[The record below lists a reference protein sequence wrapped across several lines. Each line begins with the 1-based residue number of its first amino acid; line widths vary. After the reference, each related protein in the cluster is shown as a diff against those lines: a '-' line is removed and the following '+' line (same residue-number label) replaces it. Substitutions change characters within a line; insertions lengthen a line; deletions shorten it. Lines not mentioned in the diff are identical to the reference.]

1 VLNIYRYR
9 PPSFNFL
16 SYQRHC
22 IGQQYVG
29 LFQLVYASCIKQNF
43 WVSHFGVSQRW
54 RPNITDGPMQWYTD
68 ALTSTAADAGSV
80 ILTADGRSW
89 RQTCYWY
96 QLRVREVDTVLWFC
110 RHDVMDAK
118 SQANVLFYNV
128 ADTYKVVRSEG
139 IACFFTVHPSI
150 LPGIRHIVGIYP
162 VNWQSTKEF
171 IICDWSP
178 MPRDYQPD
186 EPLDSHLQF
195 SGVCQTYRK
204 MFVLSISC
212 R

>member
-1 VLNIYRYR
+1 
-9 PPSFNFL
+9 
-16 SYQRHC
+16 
-22 IGQQYVG
+22 
-29 LFQLVYASCIKQNF
+29 
-43 WVSHFGVSQRW
+43 
-54 RPNITDGPMQWYTD
+54 
-68 ALTSTAADAGSV
+68 
-80 ILTADGRSW
+80 
-89 RQTCYWY
+89 
-96 QLRVREVDTVLWFC
+96 
-110 RHDVMDAK
+110 MDAK

-195 SGVCQTYRK
+195 SGVCQNLQENVCMEYQ
-204 MFVLSISC
+204 LSLIDPHDRICCRQSC
-212 R
+212 DKLQLSSIC